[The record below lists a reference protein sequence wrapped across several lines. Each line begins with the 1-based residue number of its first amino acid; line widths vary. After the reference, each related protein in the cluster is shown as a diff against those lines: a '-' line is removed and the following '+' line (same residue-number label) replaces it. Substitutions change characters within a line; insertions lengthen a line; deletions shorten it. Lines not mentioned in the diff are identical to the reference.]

1 MLKVNQDSAQ
11 VVIEIYNSNNEFID
25 RFFRPYKK
33 GFNRASWDLTKNLNS
48 NVNSGSTRSYSPS
61 IRVKPGKYSFN
72 VYLSFDGKVN
82 KIGSKFFEVERIRSG
97 VLNNPNID
105 KIDEYV
111 TEIENE
117 YKNYSLLSS
126 KFGKI
131 KDDNKSIISLI
142 NKSSNY
148 KDYVSQQNAIQK
160 SIDKID
166 KELESLIRKI
176 VRSELESFQSNNK
189 SDSLMSEKRKTNVGI
204 KSNSGL
210 SSLTKADLLSLS
222 KKNKLSL
229 SSKHTKTEIL
239 NELKSKAKSENLWN
253 LFLPDKEYGYGLS
266 NVDYAPLAEI
276 TGHNWWAPEVFN
288 CSAPDTGNME
298 ILAEFGTAEQKKQW
312 LEPLL
317 EGEIRSC
324 FAMTEPNVASS
335 DATNIGS
342 SIVSD
347 GDNYV
352 INGRKWWTSN
362 AINPNAKICIFM
374 GVTNPDSP
382 PYQRQSQVLVPM
394 DSEGLSIIRPMQVFG
409 YDDGYTGHPE
419 LFI

>member
-1 MLKVNQDSAQ
+1 MMDFNFSKESLELQDKLKTFFADH
-11 VVIEIYNSNNEFID
+11 IYPNEEL
-25 RFFRPYKK
+25 Y
-33 GFNRASWDLTKNLNS
+33 
-48 NVNSGSTRSYSPS
+48 
-61 IRVKPGKYSFN
+61 
-72 VYLSFDGKVN
+72 
-82 KIGSKFFEVERIRSG
+82 E
-97 VLNNPNID
+97 
-105 KIDEYV
+105 
-111 TEIENE
+111 
-117 YKNYSLLSS
+117 
-126 KFGKI
+126 
-131 KDDNKSIISLI
+131 
-142 NKSSNY
+142 
-148 KDYVSQQNAIQK
+148 NAI
-160 SIDKID
+160 ID
-166 KELESLIRKI
+166 
-176 VRSELESFQSNNK
+176 
-189 SDSLMSEKRKTNVGI
+189 
-204 KSNSGL
+204 SGDPL
-210 SSLTKADLLSLS
+210 
-222 KKNKLSL
+222 
-229 SSKHTKTEIL
+229 HIPEIL

-253 LFLPDKEYGYGLS
+253 LFLPDNEYGYGLS

-419 LFI
+419 LLFENVVVPKSNIIGGEGMGFKIAQARLGPGRIHHCMRAIGMAERALSLMIDRSLERETFGQKLAEQGVIQDWIARSRIKIEEARLLTLKTAWLIDTVGKEEAKIEISSIKVSVVEAASYVIDKAIQTHGAMGLSQDTPLARMSAGARVLRIADGPDEVHLRSIARREINKHR

>member
-1 MLKVNQDSAQ
+1 MMDFNFSKESLELQDKLKTFFADH
-11 VVIEIYNSNNEFID
+11 IYPNEELYEKAII
-25 RFFRPYKK
+25 
-33 GFNRASWDLTKNLNS
+33 
-48 NVNSGSTRSYSPS
+48 NSGDPLH
-61 IRVKPGKYSFN
+61 IP
-72 VYLSFDGKVN
+72 
-82 KIGSKFFEVERIRSG
+82 
-97 VLNNPNID
+97 
-105 KIDEYV
+105 
-111 TEIENE
+111 
-117 YKNYSLLSS
+117 
-126 KFGKI
+126 
-131 KDDNKSIISLI
+131 
-142 NKSSNY
+142 
-148 KDYVSQQNAIQK
+148 
-160 SIDKID
+160 
-166 KELESLIRKI
+166 
-176 VRSELESFQSNNK
+176 
-189 SDSLMSEKRKTNVGI
+189 
-204 KSNSGL
+204 
-210 SSLTKADLLSLS
+210 
-222 KKNKLSL
+222 
-229 SSKHTKTEIL
+229 EIL

-419 LFI
+419 LLFENVVVPKSNIIGGEGMGFKIAQARLGPGRIHHCMRAIGMAERALSLMIDRSLERETFGQKLAEQGVIQDWIARSRIKIEEARLLTLKTAWLIDTVGKEEAKIEISSIKVSVVEAASYVIDKAIQTFGAMGLSQDTPLARMSAGARVLRIADGPDEVHLRSIARREINKHR

>member
-1 MLKVNQDSAQ
+1 MMD
-11 VVIEIYNSNNEFID
+11 
-25 RFFRPYKK
+25 
-33 GFNRASWDLTKNLNS
+33 FN
-48 NVNSGSTRSYSPS
+48 
-61 IRVKPGKYSFN
+61 F
-72 VYLSFDGKVN
+72 
-82 KIGSKFFEVERIRSG
+82 SK
-97 VLNNPNID
+97 
-105 KIDEYV
+105 
-111 TEIENE
+111 
-117 YKNYSLLSS
+117 
-126 KFGKI
+126 
-131 KDDNKSIISLI
+131 
-142 NKSSNY
+142 
-148 KDYVSQQNAIQK
+148 
-160 SIDKID
+160 
-166 KELESLIRKI
+166 ESL
-176 VRSELESFQSNNK
+176 ELQDKLKTFFAEHIYPNEELYEK
-189 SDSLMSEKRKTNVGI
+189 AIIDSGDRLHI
-204 KSNSGL
+204 P
-210 SSLTKADLLSLS
+210 
-222 KKNKLSL
+222 
-229 SSKHTKTEIL
+229 EIL
-239 NELKSKAKSENLWN
+239 NELKLKAKSENLWN
-253 LFLPDKEYGYGLS
+253 LFLPDNEYGYGLS

-342 SIVSD
+342 SIISD

-419 LFI
+419 LLFENVVVPKSNIIGGEGMGFKIAQARLGPGRIHHCMRAIGMAERALSLMIDRSLERETFGQKLAEQGVIQDWIARSRIKIEEARLLTLKTAWLIDTVGKEEAKIEISSIKVSVVEAASYVIDKAIQTHGAMGLSQDTPLARMSAGARVLRIADGPDEVHLRSIARREINKHR

>member
-1 MLKVNQDSAQ
+1 MMD
-11 VVIEIYNSNNEFID
+11 
-25 RFFRPYKK
+25 
-33 GFNRASWDLTKNLNS
+33 FN
-48 NVNSGSTRSYSPS
+48 
-61 IRVKPGKYSFN
+61 F
-72 VYLSFDGKVN
+72 
-82 KIGSKFFEVERIRSG
+82 SK
-97 VLNNPNID
+97 
-105 KIDEYV
+105 
-111 TEIENE
+111 
-117 YKNYSLLSS
+117 
-126 KFGKI
+126 
-131 KDDNKSIISLI
+131 
-142 NKSSNY
+142 
-148 KDYVSQQNAIQK
+148 
-160 SIDKID
+160 
-166 KELESLIRKI
+166 ESL
-176 VRSELESFQSNNK
+176 ELQDKLKTFFADHIYPNEELYEK
-189 SDSLMSEKRKTNVGI
+189 AIIDSGDPLHI
-204 KSNSGL
+204 P
-210 SSLTKADLLSLS
+210 
-222 KKNKLSL
+222 
-229 SSKHTKTEIL
+229 EIL

-409 YDDGYTGHPE
+409 YDDGYTGHPAL
-419 LFI
+419 LFENVVVPKSNIIGGEGMGFKIAQARLGPGRIHHCMRAIGMAERALSLMIDRSLERETFGQKLAEQGVIQDWIARSRIKIEEARLLTLKTAWLIDTVGKEEAKIEISSIKVSVVEAASYVIDKAIQTFGAMGLSQDTPLARMSAGARVLRIADGPDEVHLRSIARREINKHR

>member
-1 MLKVNQDSAQ
+1 MMD
-11 VVIEIYNSNNEFID
+11 
-25 RFFRPYKK
+25 
-33 GFNRASWDLTKNLNS
+33 FN
-48 NVNSGSTRSYSPS
+48 
-61 IRVKPGKYSFN
+61 F
-72 VYLSFDGKVN
+72 
-82 KIGSKFFEVERIRSG
+82 SK
-97 VLNNPNID
+97 
-105 KIDEYV
+105 
-111 TEIENE
+111 
-117 YKNYSLLSS
+117 
-126 KFGKI
+126 
-131 KDDNKSIISLI
+131 
-142 NKSSNY
+142 
-148 KDYVSQQNAIQK
+148 
-160 SIDKID
+160 
-166 KELESLIRKI
+166 ESL
-176 VRSELESFQSNNK
+176 ELQDKLKTFFAAHIYPNEELYEK
-189 SDSLMSEKRKTNVGI
+189 AIIDSGDPLHI
-204 KSNSGL
+204 P
-210 SSLTKADLLSLS
+210 
-222 KKNKLSL
+222 
-229 SSKHTKTEIL
+229 EIL

-409 YDDGYTGHPE
+409 YDEGYTGHPE
-419 LFI
+419 LLFENVVVPKSNIIGGEGMGFKIAQARLGPGRIHHCMRAIGMAERALSLMIDRSLERETFGQKLSEQGVIQDWIARSRIKIEEARLLTLKTAWLIDTVGKEEAKIEISSIKVSVVEAASYVIDKARQTFGAMGLSQDTPLARMSAGARVLRIADGPDEVHLRSIARREINKHR

>member
-1 MLKVNQDSAQ
+1 MMD
-11 VVIEIYNSNNEFID
+11 
-25 RFFRPYKK
+25 
-33 GFNRASWDLTKNLNS
+33 FN
-48 NVNSGSTRSYSPS
+48 
-61 IRVKPGKYSFN
+61 F
-72 VYLSFDGKVN
+72 
-82 KIGSKFFEVERIRSG
+82 SK
-97 VLNNPNID
+97 
-105 KIDEYV
+105 
-111 TEIENE
+111 
-117 YKNYSLLSS
+117 
-126 KFGKI
+126 
-131 KDDNKSIISLI
+131 
-142 NKSSNY
+142 
-148 KDYVSQQNAIQK
+148 
-160 SIDKID
+160 
-166 KELESLIRKI
+166 ESL
-176 VRSELESFQSNNK
+176 ELQDKLKTFFAEHIYPNEELYESAII
-189 SDSLMSEKRKTNVGI
+189 DSGDPLHI
-204 KSNSGL
+204 P
-210 SSLTKADLLSLS
+210 
-222 KKNKLSL
+222 
-229 SSKHTKTEIL
+229 EIL
-239 NELKSKAKSENLWN
+239 NELKSKAKSKNLWN

-419 LFI
+419 LLFENVVVPKSNIIGGEGMGFKIAQARLGPGRIHHCMRAIGMAERALSLMIDRSLERETFGQKLAEQGVIQDWIARSRIKIEEARLLTLKTAWLIDTVGKEEAKIEISSIKVSVVEAASYVIDKAIQTHGAMGLSQDTPLARMSAGARVLRIADGPDEVHLRSIARREINKHR

>member
-1 MLKVNQDSAQ
+1 MMDFNFSKESLELQDKLKTFFVDH
-11 VVIEIYNSNNEFID
+11 IYPNED
-25 RFFRPYKK
+25 HY
-33 GFNRASWDLTKNLNS
+33 
-48 NVNSGSTRSYSPS
+48 
-61 IRVKPGKYSFN
+61 
-72 VYLSFDGKVN
+72 
-82 KIGSKFFEVERIRSG
+82 E
-97 VLNNPNID
+97 
-105 KIDEYV
+105 
-111 TEIENE
+111 
-117 YKNYSLLSS
+117 
-126 KFGKI
+126 
-131 KDDNKSIISLI
+131 
-142 NKSSNY
+142 
-148 KDYVSQQNAIQK
+148 NAI
-160 SIDKID
+160 ID
-166 KELESLIRKI
+166 
-176 VRSELESFQSNNK
+176 
-189 SDSLMSEKRKTNVGI
+189 
-204 KSNSGL
+204 SGDPL
-210 SSLTKADLLSLS
+210 
-222 KKNKLSL
+222 
-229 SSKHTKTEIL
+229 HIPEIL
-239 NELKSKAKSENLWN
+239 SELKSIAKKQNLWN
-253 LFLPDKEYGYGLS
+253 LFLPDNEYGYGLS

-298 ILAEFGTAEQKKQW
+298 TLAEFGTSEQKKQW

-317 EGEIRSC
+317 EGDIRSC

-419 LFI
+419 LLFDNVVVPKSNIIGGEGMGFKIAQARLGPGRIHHCMRAIGMAERALSLMIDRSLERETFGQKLAEQGVIQDWIARSRIKIEEARLLTLKTAWLIDTVGKEEAKIEISSIKVSVVEAASYVIDKAIQTHGAMGLSQDTPLARMSAGARVLRIADGPDEVHLRSIARREINKHR

>member
-1 MLKVNQDSAQ
+1 MMD
-11 VVIEIYNSNNEFID
+11 
-25 RFFRPYKK
+25 
-33 GFNRASWDLTKNLNS
+33 FN
-48 NVNSGSTRSYSPS
+48 
-61 IRVKPGKYSFN
+61 F
-72 VYLSFDGKVN
+72 
-82 KIGSKFFEVERIRSG
+82 SK
-97 VLNNPNID
+97 
-105 KIDEYV
+105 
-111 TEIENE
+111 
-117 YKNYSLLSS
+117 
-126 KFGKI
+126 
-131 KDDNKSIISLI
+131 
-142 NKSSNY
+142 
-148 KDYVSQQNAIQK
+148 
-160 SIDKID
+160 
-166 KELESLIRKI
+166 ESL
-176 VRSELESFQSNNK
+176 ELQDKLKTFFVDHIYPNEELYEK
-189 SDSLMSEKRKTNVGI
+189 AIIDSGDPLHI
-204 KSNSGL
+204 P
-210 SSLTKADLLSLS
+210 
-222 KKNKLSL
+222 
-229 SSKHTKTEIL
+229 EIL

-419 LFI
+419 LLFENVVVPKSNIIGGEGMGFKIAQARLGPGRIHHCMRAIGMAERALTLMIDRSLERETFGQKLAEQGVIQDWIARSRIKIEEARLLTLKTAWLIDTVGKEEAKIEISSIKVSVVEAASYVIDKAIQTHGAMGLSQDTPLARMSAGARVLRIADGPDEVHLRSIARREINKHR

>member
-1 MLKVNQDSAQ
+1 MMD
-11 VVIEIYNSNNEFID
+11 
-25 RFFRPYKK
+25 
-33 GFNRASWDLTKNLNS
+33 FN
-48 NVNSGSTRSYSPS
+48 
-61 IRVKPGKYSFN
+61 F
-72 VYLSFDGKVN
+72 
-82 KIGSKFFEVERIRSG
+82 SK
-97 VLNNPNID
+97 
-105 KIDEYV
+105 
-111 TEIENE
+111 
-117 YKNYSLLSS
+117 
-126 KFGKI
+126 
-131 KDDNKSIISLI
+131 
-142 NKSSNY
+142 
-148 KDYVSQQNAIQK
+148 
-160 SIDKID
+160 
-166 KELESLIRKI
+166 ESL
-176 VRSELESFQSNNK
+176 ELQDKLKTFFADHIYPNEELYEK
-189 SDSLMSEKRKTNVGI
+189 AIIDSGDPLHI
-204 KSNSGL
+204 P
-210 SSLTKADLLSLS
+210 
-222 KKNKLSL
+222 
-229 SSKHTKTEIL
+229 EIL

-298 ILAEFGTAEQKKQW
+298 ILAEFGTSEQKKQW

-419 LFI
+419 LLFENVVVPKSNIIGGEGMGFKIAQARLGPGRIHHCMRAIGMAERALSLMIDRSLERETFGQKLAEQGVIQDWIARSRIKIEEARLLTLKTAWLIDTVGKEEAKIEISSIKVSVVEAASYVIDKAIQTFGAMGLSQDTPLARMSAGARVLRIADGPDEVHLRSIARREINKHR

>member
-1 MLKVNQDSAQ
+1 M
-11 VVIEIYNSNNEFID
+11 
-25 RFFRPYKK
+25 
-33 GFNRASWDLTKNLNS
+33 
-48 NVNSGSTRSYSPS
+48 
-61 IRVKPGKYSFN
+61 
-72 VYLSFDGKVN
+72 
-82 KIGSKFFEVERIRSG
+82 
-97 VLNNPNID
+97 
-105 KIDEYV
+105 
-111 TEIENE
+111 
-117 YKNYSLLSS
+117 
-126 KFGKI
+126 
-131 KDDNKSIISLI
+131 
-142 NKSSNY
+142 
-148 KDYVSQQNAIQK
+148 
-160 SIDKID
+160 
-166 KELESLIRKI
+166 
-176 VRSELESFQSNNK
+176 
-189 SDSLMSEKRKTNVGI
+189 
-204 KSNSGL
+204 
-210 SSLTKADLLSLS
+210 
-222 KKNKLSL
+222 
-229 SSKHTKTEIL
+229 
-239 NELKSKAKSENLWN
+239 
-253 LFLPDKEYGYGLS
+253 
-266 NVDYAPLAEI
+266 AEI

-298 ILAEFGTAEQKKQW
+298 ILAEFGTSEQKKQW

-419 LFI
+419 LLFENVVVPKSNIIGGEGMGFKIAQARLGPGRIHHCMRAIGMAERALSLMIDRSLERETFGQKLAEQGVIQDWIARSSCLLYTSPSPRD

>member
-1 MLKVNQDSAQ
+1 MMD
-11 VVIEIYNSNNEFID
+11 
-25 RFFRPYKK
+25 
-33 GFNRASWDLTKNLNS
+33 FN
-48 NVNSGSTRSYSPS
+48 
-61 IRVKPGKYSFN
+61 F
-72 VYLSFDGKVN
+72 
-82 KIGSKFFEVERIRSG
+82 SK
-97 VLNNPNID
+97 
-105 KIDEYV
+105 
-111 TEIENE
+111 
-117 YKNYSLLSS
+117 
-126 KFGKI
+126 
-131 KDDNKSIISLI
+131 
-142 NKSSNY
+142 
-148 KDYVSQQNAIQK
+148 
-160 SIDKID
+160 
-166 KELESLIRKI
+166 ESL
-176 VRSELESFQSNNK
+176 ELQDKLKTFFADHIYPNEELYEK
-189 SDSLMSEKRKTNVGI
+189 AIIDSGDPLHI
-204 KSNSGL
+204 P
-210 SSLTKADLLSLS
+210 
-222 KKNKLSL
+222 
-229 SSKHTKTEIL
+229 EIL

-419 LFI
+419 LLFENVVVPKSNIIGGEGMGFKIAQARLGPGRIHHCMMAIGKAERALSLMIDRSLERETFGQKLAEQGVIQDWIARSRIKIEEARLLTLKTAWLIDTVGKEEAKIEISSIKVSVVEAASYVIDKAIQTFGAMGLSQDTPLARMSAGARVLRIADGPDEVHLRSIARREINKHR